1 MIDPEVARSSP
12 EPTPA
17 GDRQD
22 QPKVVPIL
30 HFFIAISQT
39 CIAKIQ
45 WALRKRMIY
54 LRARFVKRIVPVPFG
69 VGSTAIGIIE
79 GE

>member
-1 MIDPEVARSSP
+1 MIDPEVARRSP
-12 EPTPA
+12 EPTPT

-22 QPKVVPIL
+22 QPKVVPVL
-30 HFFIAISQT
+30 HFFIAILQT
-39 CIAKIQ
+39 VLAKIQ

-54 LRARFVKRIVPVPFG
+54 LRARFVKRVVAVPFG